1 MELIL
6 KRIAKR
12 KGYTIGR
19 LYVGRTMEEG
29 RCGASH
35 GGSTKEDGG
44 CTSTL
49 NPEPSTSPEAT
60 LRTSTLNPHTSTLR
74 STRRG
79 AFKAKRR
86 KNPHTSTSPE
96 ATLRTSTLNPHTYIC
111 DTLEPPVVEMK
122 TTVGMEAVMR
132 SPEKARALK
141 PFAIPEGRY
150 AVVITWSPKM
160 KQWLPLLLGVPMF
173 EGIRIHAGNTAR
185 DTAGCILVGENLKKG
200 MVLNS
205 RLWLKRV
212 KNLIVEAKN
221 RGEGVWLRVEQ

>member
-19 LYVGRTMEEG
+19 LSLSPAPSKPLPPPLSRREG
-29 RCGASH
+29 SLNHNSDTDIKASPAGGGLVGASASPM
-35 GGSTKEDGG
+35 GGGLEGWGG
-44 CTSTL
+44 KKA
-49 NPEPSTSPEAT
+49 SPTGGGLE
-60 LRTSTLNPHTSTLR
+60 
-74 STRRG
+74 G
-79 AFKAKRR
+79 AF
-86 KNPHTSTSPE
+86 
-96 ATLRTSTLNPHTYIC
+96 C

-221 RGEGVWLRVEQ
+221 RGEGVWLRVGPTPNPSRDEGS

>member
-12 KGYTIGR
+12 KGYTIGKLSLTSDPSKPLPPPLSR
-19 LYVGRTMEEG
+19 REG
-29 RCGASH
+29 SLNHNSDTDIKASPTGGGVVGASASPL
-35 GGSTKEDGG
+35 GGGLE
-44 CTSTL
+44 
-49 NPEPSTSPEAT
+49 
-60 LRTSTLNPHTSTLR
+60 
-74 STRRG
+74 G
-79 AFKAKRR
+79 AF
-86 KNPHTSTSPE
+86 
-96 ATLRTSTLNPHTYIC
+96 C

-212 KNLIVEAKN
+212 KDLIVEAKN
-221 RGEGVWLRVEQ
+221 RGEGVWLRVGPTPNPSRDEGS

>member
-12 KGYTIGR
+12 KGYTIGKLSLTSDPSKPLPPPLSR
-19 LYVGRTMEEG
+19 REG
-29 RCGASH
+29 SLNHNSDTDIKASPTGGGVVGASASPL
-35 GGSTKEDGG
+35 GGGLE
-44 CTSTL
+44 
-49 NPEPSTSPEAT
+49 
-60 LRTSTLNPHTSTLR
+60 
-74 STRRG
+74 G
-79 AFKAKRR
+79 AF
-86 KNPHTSTSPE
+86 
-96 ATLRTSTLNPHTYIC
+96 C

-221 RGEGVWLRVEQ
+221 RGEGVWLRVGPTPNPSRDEGS

>member
-19 LYVGRTMEEG
+19 LSLSPAPSPVGRGDGNHNSYSDIKASPGGGGLEG
-29 RCGASH
+29 WGGKKASPT
-35 GGSTKEDGG
+35 GGGLE
-44 CTSTL
+44 
-49 NPEPSTSPEAT
+49 
-60 LRTSTLNPHTSTLR
+60 
-74 STRRG
+74 G
-79 AFKAKRR
+79 AF
-86 KNPHTSTSPE
+86 
-96 ATLRTSTLNPHTYIC
+96 C

-221 RGEGVWLRVEQ
+221 RGEGVWLRVGPTPNPSQDEGS

>member
-12 KGYTIGR
+12 KGYTIGKLSLTSDPSKPLPPPLSR
-19 LYVGRTMEEG
+19 REGSLNHNSDTDIKASPTGGGVVG
-29 RCGASH
+29 
-35 GGSTKEDGG
+35 
-44 CTSTL
+44 
-49 NPEPSTSPEAT
+49 
-60 LRTSTLNPHTSTLR
+60 
-74 STRRG
+74 
-79 AFKAKRR
+79 
-86 KNPHTSTSPE
+86 
-96 ATLRTSTLNPHTYIC
+96 
-111 DTLEPPVVEMK
+111 PVVEMK

>member
-19 LYVGRTMEEG
+19 LSLSPAPSPVGRG
-29 RCGASH
+29 DGNHNSYSDIKASPGGGGLVGASASPM
-35 GGSTKEDGG
+35 GGGLE
-44 CTSTL
+44 
-49 NPEPSTSPEAT
+49 
-60 LRTSTLNPHTSTLR
+60 
-74 STRRG
+74 G
-79 AFKAKRR
+79 AYF
-86 KNPHTSTSPE
+86 
-96 ATLRTSTLNPHTYIC
+96 C
-111 DTLEPPVVEMK
+111 DTLEPPAVEMK

-173 EGIRIHAGNTAR
+173 ESIRIHAGNTAR

>member
-12 KGYTIGR
+12 KGYTIGKLSLTSDPSKPLPPPLSR
-19 LYVGRTMEEG
+19 REGSLNHNSYSDIKASPMGGGME
-29 RCGASH
+29 GASY
-35 GGSTKEDGG
+35 
-44 CTSTL
+44 
-49 NPEPSTSPEAT
+49 
-60 LRTSTLNPHTSTLR
+60 
-74 STRRG
+74 
-79 AFKAKRR
+79 F
-86 KNPHTSTSPE
+86 
-96 ATLRTSTLNPHTYIC
+96 C

-221 RGEGVWLRVEQ
+221 RGEGVWLRVGPTPNPSRDEGS

>member
-19 LYVGRTMEEG
+19 LSLSPAPSKPLPPPLSRREG
-29 RCGASH
+29 SLNHNSDTDIKASPT
-35 GGSTKEDGG
+35 GGGLE
-44 CTSTL
+44 
-49 NPEPSTSPEAT
+49 
-60 LRTSTLNPHTSTLR
+60 
-74 STRRG
+74 G
-79 AFKAKRR
+79 AF
-86 KNPHTSTSPE
+86 
-96 ATLRTSTLNPHTYIC
+96 C
-111 DTLEPPVVEMK
+111 DTLEPPVLEMK

-173 EGIRIHAGNTAR
+173 SGIRIHAGNTAA

-221 RGEGVWLRVEQ
+221 RGEGVWLRVGPTPNPSRDEGS

>member
-6 KRIAKR
+6 NRIAKR
-12 KGYTIGR
+12 NGYTIGR
-19 LYVGRTMEEG
+19 LSLSPDPSPVGRGDGNHNSYSDIKASPTG
-29 RCGASH
+29 GGLVGASASPM
-35 GGSTKEDGG
+35 GGGME
-44 CTSTL
+44 
-49 NPEPSTSPEAT
+49 
-60 LRTSTLNPHTSTLR
+60 
-74 STRRG
+74 G
-79 AFKAKRR
+79 ASYF
-86 KNPHTSTSPE
+86 
-96 ATLRTSTLNPHTYIC
+96 C

-221 RGEGVWLRVEQ
+221 RGEGVWLRVGPTPNPSRDEGS

>member
-19 LYVGRTMEEG
+19 LSLSPAPSKPLPPPLSRREG
-29 RCGASH
+29 SLNHNSDTDIKASPAGGGLVGASASPT
-35 GGSTKEDGG
+35 GGGLE
-44 CTSTL
+44 
-49 NPEPSTSPEAT
+49 
-60 LRTSTLNPHTSTLR
+60 
-74 STRRG
+74 G
-79 AFKAKRR
+79 AF
-86 KNPHTSTSPE
+86 
-96 ATLRTSTLNPHTYIC
+96 C

-221 RGEGVWLRVEQ
+221 RGEGVWLRVGPTPNPSRDEGS